1 MVAFLAVVF
10 FEQEGS
16 KMKVVMLG
24 ADRSVK
30 GGVSAMVNN
39 LYEAGISQK
48 VNLVYIGT
56 MVDGSSIGK
65 LFKAG
70 EALLKFLT
78 VLPGADIVHLNMAA
92 DASCFR
98 KLIFLNIASAF
109 GKKIV
114 VHHHGGDFEGF
125 YEERCS
131 AKMREKVRRSL
142 NKADLFLVLSE
153 NWKLFFE
160 NIVSPD
166 KIFVLENGVPIPEKA
181 KQDYSGHQ
189 AVFLG
194 RLCKE
199 KGIGELL
206 ESAKRVRK
214 AVPDFELVLGGF
226 WEKGNE
232 ELEAKARELSDFVR
246 CPGWVSAKERERL
259 FAQSSVFVLPTWFEG
274 QPVSLL
280 EAMAAGM
287 CTVSSAVGGIPQVLG
302 EAENETLPCGFDG
315 CGVMT
320 GAKDSEML
328 SDVLIRVLTD
338 EELRESIGK
347 KARQRVEEK
356 YGMPGYIKRLTGF
369 YDELM
374 KEG

>member
-1 MVAFLAVVF
+1 
-10 FEQEGS
+10 
-16 KMKVVMLG
+16 
-24 ADRSVK
+24 
-30 GGVSAMVNN
+30 
-39 LYEAGISQK
+39 
-48 VNLVYIGT
+48 

-65 LFKAG
+65 LFKVK
-70 EALLKFLT
+70 ALLKFLT

-109 GKKIV
+109 RKKIV

-131 AKMREKVRRSL
+131 AKKCGKSVRRSL

-166 KIFVLENGVPIPEKA
+166 KIFVLENCIPIPEKA
-181 KQDYSGHQ
+181 KQDHSGHQ

-214 AVPDFELVLGGF
+214 VKSWILSWYLAVSG
-226 WEKGNE
+226 K
-232 ELEAKARELSDFVR
+232 RE
-246 CPGWVSAKERERL
+246 
-259 FAQSSVFVLPTWFEG
+259 
-274 QPVSLL
+274 
-280 EAMAAGM
+280 
-287 CTVSSAVGGIPQVLG
+287 
-302 EAENETLPCGFDG
+302 
-315 CGVMT
+315 
-320 GAKDSEML
+320 
-328 SDVLIRVLTD
+328 
-338 EELRESIGK
+338 
-347 KARQRVEEK
+347 
-356 YGMPGYIKRLTGF
+356 
-369 YDELM
+369 
-374 KEG
+374 